1 MLGFIY
7 CAEPKFSAKLL
18 GKIVEEINKMD
29 IPSFPF
35 NGQYLI
41 NQGVLDG
48 KKIGYALK
56 ELEKEW
62 VLKNFDLNTEEVT
75 SILNKI
81 KKSNIQNF

>member
-7 CAEPKFSAKLL
+7 CAESKISAKLFTKL
-18 GKIVEEINKMD
+18 IEDIKKIN
-29 IPSFPF
+29 IPDFPF

-41 NQGVLDG
+41 NRGLHDG

-62 VLKNFDLNTEEVT
+62 LQKDFNLKTEEVT
-75 SILNKI
+75 SIVDKI
-81 KKSNIQNF
+81 KNQIY

>member
-7 CAEPKFSAKLL
+7 CAESKFSAKLL
-18 GKIVEEINKMD
+18 TKLIEEINKIN
-29 IPSFPF
+29 IPDFPF

-41 NQGVLDG
+41 NRGLIDG

-62 VLKNFDLNTEEVT
+62 LKKDFNLKTEEVT
-75 SILNKI
+75 SIVYKI
-81 KKSNIQNF
+81 KNQIY